1 MTDEKGPNYNSLVW
15 EDLMITN
22 AENKTQQDV
31 AAPNG
36 IPVTSD
42 SFREA
47 FRHHAAGVAIL
58 TADAGNGP
66 VALTVTSLISV
77 SMDPPTVAFSL
88 SAHSSSAAQILEAG
102 SLAIHF
108 LRSNNLE
115 LANRCA
121 TKGAKRFADSAE
133 WTRLVTGEPLYT
145 SVETWFRAEITG
157 KLEVNGSTLV
167 SARLTDGWSPDAP
180 HADSGMPM
188 VYCDRHWHAMCVESV
203 IAG

>member
-1 MTDEKGPNYNSLVW
+1 MIANIQNNTQSL
-15 EDLMITN
+15 
-22 AENKTQQDV
+22 AE
-31 AAPNG
+31 PNG
-36 IPVTSD
+36 SPVTGD

-88 SAHSSSAAQILEAG
+88 SAHSSSAAQILAAG

-121 TKGAKRFADSAE
+121 TKGADRFHDTRE
-133 WTRLVTGEPLYT
+133 WTRLATGEPRYT

-157 KLEVNGSTLV
+157 KLEINGSTLV
-167 SARLTDGWSPDAP
+167 AAQLTQGWSPKAEHTED
-180 HADSGMPM
+180 GMPM
-188 VYCDRHWHAMCVESV
+188 VYCDRHWHAMNETSV
-203 IAG
+203 IPS